1 MGLARRALLS
11 AAAPL
16 AAAGMLLPGNASL
29 SAQPRAQVPLLDQRS
44 VAPYVPMPWHVVDR
58 IIEVAEVSEEDVVYD
73 LGAGDG
79 RILLRAA
86 KNRGARG
93 VGYEINAALV
103 EEARSAIRAAGVQDR
118 VDVREGDFFE
128 ADLRPATVVTL
139 FLITSAH
146 RQLRPKLLE
155 ELRPGTRVACYMWE
169 IPGWNPSK
177 TVTVPVSGAAHPI
190 YVYQVGS
197 HQ

>member
-1 MGLARRALLS
+1 MGFARRAALS

-16 AAAGMLLPGNASL
+16 AVAGMALSFCASL
-29 SAQPRAQVPLLDQRS
+29 GAQPRDRVPLVDQRS

-58 IIEVAEVSEEDVVYD
+58 IMEVVEVSEDDVVYD
-73 LGAGDG
+73 LGSGDG

-86 KNRGARG
+86 KSRGARG
-93 VGYEINAALV
+93 VGYEIDPALV
-103 EEARSAIRAAGVQDR
+103 EEARSAISAAGVQDR
-118 VDVREGDFFE
+118 VEVREGDFFD
-128 ADLRPATVVTL
+128 ADLGPATVVTL
-139 FLITSAH
+139 FLITSAQ

-155 ELRPGTRVACYMWE
+155 ELRPGTRVAGYMWE

-177 TVTVPVSGAAHPI
+177 TVTVPVSGAPHPI
-190 YVYQVGS
+190 YVYRVGS

>member
-1 MGLARRALLS
+1 MGFARRAALS

-16 AAAGMLLPGNASL
+16 AVAGMALSFCASL
-29 SAQPRAQVPLLDQRS
+29 GAQPRVRVPLVDQRS

-58 IIEVAEVSEEDVVYD
+58 IMEVVEVSEDDVVYD
-73 LGAGDG
+73 LGSGDG

-86 KNRGARG
+86 KSRGARG
-93 VGYEINAALV
+93 VGYEIDPALV
-103 EEARSAIRAAGVQDR
+103 EEARSAISAAGVQDR
-118 VDVREGDFFE
+118 VEVREGDFFD
-128 ADLRPATVVTL
+128 ADLGPATVVTL
-139 FLITSAH
+139 FLITSAQ

-190 YVYQVGS
+190 YVYRVGS

>member
-1 MGLARRALLS
+1 MGLARRVLLCS
-11 AAAPL
+11 LPPL
-16 AAAGMLLPGNASL
+16 AVVGSGLIFAASL
-29 SAQPRAQVPLLDQRS
+29 AAQPRIRVPLVDQRS
-44 VAPYVPMPWHVVDR
+44 VAPFVPMPWHVVDR

-73 LGAGDG
+73 LGSGDG

-86 KNRGARG
+86 KSRGAHG
-93 VGYEINAALV
+93 VGYEIDPALV
-103 EEARSAIRAAGVQDR
+103 EEARSAISAAGVQDK
-118 VDVREGDFFE
+118 VEVREGDFFD
-128 ADLRPATVVTL
+128 ADLSPATVVTL
-139 FLITSAH
+139 FLITSAQ

>member
-1 MGLARRALLS
+1 MGLAHRALLS

-16 AAAGMLLPGNASL
+16 AAAGMLLPSSATL

-58 IIEVAEVSEEDVVYD
+58 IIEVAEVSEDDVVYD

-93 VGYEINAALV
+93 VGYEINPALV
-103 EEARSAIRAAGVQDR
+103 EEARSAISAAGVQDR

-128 ADLRPATVVTL
+128 ADLREATVVTL

>member
-1 MGLARRALLS
+1 MGLAHRALLS

-16 AAAGMLLPGNASL
+16 AAAGMLLPGSASL

-93 VGYEINAALV
+93 VGYEINPALV
-103 EEARSAIRAAGVQDR
+103 EEARSAISAAGVQDR
-118 VDVREGDFFE
+118 VEVREGDFFE

>member
-1 MGLARRALLS
+1 MSLARRVLLS
-11 AAAPL
+11 PAAPL
-16 AAAGMLLPGNASL
+16 VAVGTVLLFAPSL
-29 SAQPRAQVPLLDQRS
+29 AAQPRVRVPLVDQRS
-44 VAPYVPMPWHVVDR
+44 VAPFVPMPWHVVDR
-58 IIEVAEVSEEDVVYD
+58 IIEVVEVSEDDVVYD
-73 LGAGDG
+73 LGSGDG
-79 RILLRAA
+79 RILVRAA

-93 VGYEINAALV
+93 VGYEINPTLV
-103 EEARSAIRAAGVQDR
+103 EEARSAISAAGVQDR
-118 VDVREGDFFE
+118 VEVREGDFFD

-139 FLITSAH
+139 FLITSAQ

-190 YVYQVGS
+190 YVYLVGS

>member
-1 MGLARRALLS
+1 MGPAHRALHS

-16 AAAGMLLPGNASL
+16 AAAGMLLAGSASL
-29 SAQPRAQVPLLDQRS
+29 SAQPRAQVPIVDQRS

-103 EEARSAIRAAGVQDR
+103 EEARSAISAAGVQDK

-169 IPGWNPSK
+169 IPGWNPAK

-190 YVYQVGS
+190 YVYKVGS

>member
-1 MGLARRALLS
+1 MAQARDA
-11 AAAPL
+11 
-16 AAAGMLLPGNASL
+16 
-29 SAQPRAQVPLLDQRS
+29 VPLLDRRS

-58 IIEVAEVSEEDVVYD
+58 VIEVAEVSPDDVVYD

-93 VGYEINAALV
+93 IGYEINPALV
-103 EEARSAIRAAGVQDR
+103 EEARSAIRAAGVQER
-118 VDVREGDFFE
+118 VEVREGDFFE

-139 FLITSAH
+139 FLITAAQ

-155 ELRPGTRVACYMWE
+155 ELRPGTRVACYKWE

-190 YVYQVGS
+190 YVYRVGS

>member
-1 MGLARRALLS
+1 MDFARRVLLCS
-11 AAAPL
+11 LPPL
-16 AAAGMLLPGNASL
+16 AVVGSGLIFAASL
-29 SAQPRAQVPLLDQRS
+29 AAQPRVRVPLVDQRS
-44 VAPYVPMPWHVVDR
+44 VAPFVPMPWHVVDR
-58 IIEVAEVSEEDVVYD
+58 IIEVVEVSEDDVVYD

-79 RILLRAA
+79 RILVRAA
-86 KNRGARG
+86 KSRGARG
-93 VGYEINAALV
+93 IGYEINPTLV
-103 EEARSAIRAAGVQDR
+103 EEARSAISAAGVQDK
-118 VDVREGDFFE
+118 VEVREGDFFD
-128 ADLRPATVVTL
+128 ADLSPATVVTL
-139 FLITSAH
+139 FLITSAQ

>member
-1 MGLARRALLS
+1 CRVLLS
-11 AAAPL
+11 VAAPL
-16 AAAGMLLPGNASL
+16 AVAGILLPRSASL
-29 SAQPRAQVPLLDQRS
+29 LAQARDAVPLLDRRS

-58 IIEVAEVSEEDVVYD
+58 VIEVAEVSPDDVVYD

-93 VGYEINAALV
+93 IGYEINPALV
-103 EEARSAIRAAGVQDR
+103 EEARSAIRAAGVQER
-118 VDVREGDFFE
+118 VEVREGDFFE

-139 FLITSAH
+139 FLITAAQ

-155 ELRPGTRVACYMWE
+155 ELRPGTRVACYKWE

-190 YVYQVGS
+190 YVYRVGS

>member
-1 MGLARRALLS
+1 MGLARRVLLYP
-11 AAAPL
+11 A
-16 AAAGMLLPGNASL
+16 ASL
-29 SAQPRAQVPLLDQRS
+29 AVLGSVLVFVPSLAAQPRVRVPLVDQRS
-44 VAPYVPMPWHVVDR
+44 VAPFVPMPWHVVDR
-58 IIEVAEVSEEDVVYD
+58 IIEVVEVSEDDVVYD
-73 LGAGDG
+73 LGSGDG
-79 RILLRAA
+79 RILVRAA

-93 VGYEINAALV
+93 VGYEINPTLV
-103 EEARSAIRAAGVQDR
+103 EEARSAISAAGVQDR
-118 VDVREGDFFE
+118 VEVREGDFFD
-128 ADLRPATVVTL
+128 ADLSPATVVTL
-139 FLITSAH
+139 FLITSAQ

-190 YVYQVGS
+190 YVYLVGS